1 MGSSCLS
8 SWKGNQVMKLLL
20 ENNVGGSW
28 EDKNLLCHE
37 IFILLCVCSLG
48 SNSVTSWTVACQ
60 APVHGI
66 FQAGILGWV
75 AIFFL
80 RKIFLTQ
87 GLNSHLL
94 HGQASSLPL
103 CPLGCKF
110 FLSRWS
116 QGLKRL
122 CQSPFPFQTSALHVR
137 EKGKEKLK
145 KCACML
151 SFFYLVLLFMT
162 PMDCSPPGSSV
173 HGILQARITES
184 VAIASSRG
192 SSQPRDQTLVSSISC
207 IGRWVLYH

>member
-1 MGSSCLS
+1 MLTWVQLCNIMDCGLPGSCPWNFPGRNTGVSC
-8 SWKGNQVMKLLL
+8 
-20 ENNVGGSW
+20 
-28 EDKNLLCHE
+28 H
-37 IFILLCVCSLG
+37 
-48 SNSVTSWTVACQ
+48 
-60 APVHGI
+60 
-66 FQAGILGWV
+66 
-75 AIFFL
+75 FFL
-80 RKIFLTQ
+80 QKIFLTQ

-94 HGQASSLPL
+94 HGQANSLPL

-110 FLSRWS
+110 FLSQWS
-116 QGLKRL
+116 RGLERL
-122 CQSPFPFQTSALHVR
+122 CQSPFPFQTFQTTALHMR

-173 HGILQARITES
+173 HGILQARIMEW

-192 SSQPRDQTLVSSISC
+192 SSQPRHQTLVSSISC